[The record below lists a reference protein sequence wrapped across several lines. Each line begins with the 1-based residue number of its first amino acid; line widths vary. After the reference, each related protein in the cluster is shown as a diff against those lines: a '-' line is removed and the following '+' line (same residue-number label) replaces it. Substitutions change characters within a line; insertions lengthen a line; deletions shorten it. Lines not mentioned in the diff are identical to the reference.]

1 MRIHTKD
8 TRTDITRIL
17 MMTSSLLI
25 RIRMGT
31 EACIN
36 DCIEEGNM
44 KVKGEVIG
52 LLWWGE
58 AARSYFKKIL
68 NLIYFFKTDKIEYK
82 LKAVVSFSIFGS
94 KVIK

>member
-36 DCIEEGNM
+36 DCTEEGNM
-44 KVKGEVIG
+44 KKE
-52 LLWWGE
+52 
-58 AARSYFKKIL
+58 
-68 NLIYFFKTDKIEYK
+68 
-82 LKAVVSFSIFGS
+82 
-94 KVIK
+94 